1 MEKDFESIM
10 DKLKK
15 LKALADRG
23 CAGEAHNARRL
34 LEKMCAKYGVRL
46 EELAEEKPEKH
57 KFVVGRSV
65 LLHTLFSQCYGYV
78 MKNKQNMSYWR
89 LSRNEIVVE
98 CTKLEYVELL
108 SLYEWHKANF
118 EKEFE
123 EHKQLLLEAYIS
135 KHSIYP
141 ESSGGNGRELTS
153 AEIERLLKIRA
164 LEETLEDVSY
174 HKQLES
180 K

>member
-10 DKLKK
+10 EKLKK
-15 LKALADRG
+15 LKALADRD

-34 LEKMCAKYGVRL
+34 LEKMCAKYGVKL

-108 SLYEWHKANF
+108 SLYEWHKAHF

-123 EHKQLLLEAYIS
+123 EHRQLLLEAYIS
-135 KHSIYP
+135 KHKIYP
-141 ESSGGNGRELTS
+141 ESSGVDGRELTS
-153 AEIERLLKIRA
+153 AEIERLLKIHA

-174 HKQLES
+174 HKQIES